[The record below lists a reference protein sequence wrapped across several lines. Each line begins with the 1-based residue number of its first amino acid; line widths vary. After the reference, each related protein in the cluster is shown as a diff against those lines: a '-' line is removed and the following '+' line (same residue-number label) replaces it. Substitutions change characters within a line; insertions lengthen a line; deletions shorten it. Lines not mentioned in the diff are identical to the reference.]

1 MLLNAHSVRVQA
13 DRDFIGVRFM
23 VHGISLGDITQRNTA
38 SKGSGEFSSRDREIN
53 CPHAFHSWDPPGNNP
68 DPVDVCTRMVDNHFI
83 CPAATSCPH
92 FGQPRNEQTFLF
104 AVLGKGHSVHT
115 FEATEEQKMIL

>member
-1 MLLNAHSVRVQA
+1 
-13 DRDFIGVRFM
+13 M